1 MAELAHHVSR
11 VLAEHHEHRRER
23 VAELVRGDAGGQQR
37 LAAVGE
43 QLVGALDD
51 GEDNVRLAAARALAR
66 MRADPDL
73 VRAPLLRILAD
84 PDSRVRAAAA
94 RALRR
99 LGPDPATERALD
111 ERARS
116 DPDETVRAEARH
128 ALKPG
133 RPR

>member
-1 MAELAHHVSR
+1 
-11 VLAEHHEHRRER
+11 
-23 VAELVRGDAGGQQR
+23 
-37 LAAVGE
+37 
-43 QLVGALDD
+43 
-51 GEDNVRLAAARALAR
+51 